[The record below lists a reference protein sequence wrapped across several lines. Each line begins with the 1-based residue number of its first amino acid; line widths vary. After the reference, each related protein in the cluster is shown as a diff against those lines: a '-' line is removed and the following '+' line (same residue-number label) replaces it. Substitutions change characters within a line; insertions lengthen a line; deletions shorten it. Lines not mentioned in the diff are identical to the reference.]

1 MDIAFLTVVVII
13 STVLLLAIAMPER
26 LLPNAPSKKKKTV
39 GSSHWGCYEEAD
51 PTKIVGE
58 IEVKPLASTL
68 RTCYGANSYAKG
80 KGVSRRGA

>member
-1 MDIAFLTVVVII
+1 MDIGFLIVAVVV

-26 LLPNAPSKKKKTV
+26 LLPNAPNKKKKTV
-39 GSSHWGCYEEAD
+39 SSSHWGCYENSD
-51 PTKIVGE
+51 PTASVGE